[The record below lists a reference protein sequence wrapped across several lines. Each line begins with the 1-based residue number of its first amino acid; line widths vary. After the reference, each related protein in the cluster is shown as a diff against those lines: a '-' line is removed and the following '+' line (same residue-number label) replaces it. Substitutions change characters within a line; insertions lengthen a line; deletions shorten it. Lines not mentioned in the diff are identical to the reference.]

1 MDEQL
6 LDFFYRWNRFEKC
19 NAVDII
25 DFDLLQR
32 SKSFSGTFSD
42 REEVAHELDAIIR
55 AYQGLP
61 DKDRN
66 SAVQAKL
73 EASRYYLRALRGQ
86 RISFKEYVSNT
97 MGIRPDYISRSVL
110 QHQLSMVKQAYKKIG
125 YTWDKKGIARFEEE
139 HLLSK
144 EEIEQE
150 YATFQQKALPQI
162 IQWLGI
168 DIDINYTITFVDSN
182 EYWMNWIHS
191 DEDGRIHLRCN
202 LNKRHKWFRGVAEF
216 SVLHEI
222 CAHAVQISMWKEQ
235 LKRGKMHPFLGLL
248 SVFSAEQFSL
258 EGIAESLFYFY
269 PENLFSDYG
278 FASLQCDNLAWMVWN
293 NAHIMA
299 NTDVNPAQITR
310 FVQRYLPDLSHEV
323 VEKNLLEKTQ
333 EPLGRTYQYVYGIA
347 LYYHLCLAKKLSNE
361 GKKKYITESF
371 KKIFTPDEIIH
382 VCMI

>member
-19 NAVDII
+19 NDVDII
-25 DFDLLQR
+25 DFDLLQL
-32 SKSFSGTFSD
+32 SKNFSGTFSC
-42 REEVAHELDAIIR
+42 REEVTRELESIIR
-55 AYQGLP
+55 AYQILP
-61 DKDRN
+61 DKN
-66 SAVQAKL
+66 LAVQAKL
-73 EASRYYLRALRGQ
+73 EASLYYLRALRGQ
-86 RISFKEYVSNT
+86 QISFREYVSKT
-97 MGIRPDYISRSVL
+97 MGIQPTYIPTDVL
-110 QHQLSMVKQAYKKIG
+110 RRQLSEVRQAYKKIG
-125 YTWDKKGIARFEEE
+125 YTWDKKGIARFEAE
-139 HLLSK
+139 HLLSR

-150 YATFQQKALPQI
+150 YATFQKKALPQI

-191 DEDGRIHLRCN
+191 DEDGQIHLRCN

-216 SVLHEI
+216 SVFHEI

-235 LKRGKMHPFLGLL
+235 LRRGEMHPFLGLL

-299 NTDVNPAQITR
+299 NTEVENTEITS
-310 FVQRYLPDLSHEV
+310 FVQHYLPDLSQEV
-323 VEKNLLEKTQ
+323 VEKNLLEKTR
-333 EPLGRTYQYVYGIA
+333 EPLGRTYQYVYGIS
-347 LYYHLCLAKKLSNE
+347 LYYHLRLARKLSHE

-371 KKIFTPDEIIH
+371 KKIFTPKEIIQ
-382 VCMI
+382 VCMV